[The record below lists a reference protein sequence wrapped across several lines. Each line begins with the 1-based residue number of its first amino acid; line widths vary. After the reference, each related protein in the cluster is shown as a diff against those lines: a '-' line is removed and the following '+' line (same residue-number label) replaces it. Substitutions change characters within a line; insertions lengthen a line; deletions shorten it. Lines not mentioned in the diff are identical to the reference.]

1 MEGAKGVQG
10 ASSLHLPD
18 SKRCFRDLAVILLLE
33 MSLGS
38 ESLKR
43 IPEQWGIRALARWC
57 LVTTVSPS
65 AAWSWSWQRSFL
77 QHRSPR
83 WALTCVPIYI
93 PPENFLRVP
102 NTCFSCLFSAS
113 FECPVPVPWDFNF
126 FRFLWLLPA
135 LSQKLNLV
143 RGKYSVSTC
152 RMCARV
158 SEGSPSFRVIA
169 IWMSRRR
176 ILCEVNG
183 VIVVFYYIV
192 LHSVSLLILS
202 KTIP

>member
-18 SKRCFRDLAVILLLE
+18 SKRCFWDRAFILLLE
-33 MSLGS
+33 MSLGR
-38 ESLKR
+38 ESIKC
-43 IPEQWGIRALARWC
+43 IPEQWGSERWPGGVWWQQCHRQQHEAEADNSHFFSTAAPDEPWLAF
-57 LVTTVSPS
+57 LSTFLLKTYLGSPTLAFPVYS
-65 AAWSWSWQRSFL
+65 
-77 QHRSPR
+77 QHP
-83 WALTCVPIYI
+83 L
-93 PPENFLRVP
+93 
-102 NTCFSCLFSAS
+102 
-113 FECPVPVPWDFNF
+113 ECPVPVPRDFNF
-126 FRFLWLLPA
+126 FRFLWLFPA

-152 RMCARV
+152 RMCAQV

-169 IWMSRRR
+169 IWMSRGR